1 MSNFPP
7 TKHNQQ
13 FSNQK
18 QEGNNRKE
26 DDDMIDEELEE
37 DDDYSQKEFEEDE
50 DDPEEQ
56 SIKEV
61 RREELRK
68 SVYEK
73 DEKRINDYLNQRK
86 VSELEEQ
93 LRSKDKQIA
102 QLTKLVS
109 SSGVVSE
116 ILAISDAVDGE
127 RQEGDEE
134 GFYDRPGAKVDRAE
148 WLMAQVDL
156 DPIES
161 HGSME
166 QST

>member
-1 MSNFPP
+1 M
-7 TKHNQQ
+7 
-13 FSNQK
+13 
-18 QEGNNRKE
+18 
-26 DDDMIDEELEE
+26 
-37 DDDYSQKEFEEDE
+37 
-50 DDPEEQ
+50 
-56 SIKEV
+56 
-61 RREELRK
+61 
-68 SVYEK
+68 
-73 DEKRINDYLNQRK
+73 
-86 VSELEEQ
+86 SELEEQ
-93 LRSKDKQIA
+93 LKTKDKQIA

-109 SSGVVSE
+109 SSGQVSE

-166 QST
+166 QSTQKFKSLHGKRFLNSEGGHAANDKSNLESSRSNNTTAVQQ